1 MIAGSL
7 LWALPPP
14 LMCLHFH
21 PMAVSRWFSAASL
34 KQVSNMAITGSGS
47 LAISLC
53 VFVISA
59 AFLPKGKFGFLLL
72 LFFFFFKPPLCL
84 SGCRHL
90 STDEASGGRVCVC
103 VCESVCVWLYR
114 GVGEVVRCVLRAGCA
129 HMQGLGKSQHHF
141 FYRSRYIRD
150 VFILPDCWPTCVG
163 MFFSV
168 LARWLMGCC
177 PDLVVLQHGACRRR
191 RAIGKK

>member
-72 LFFFFFKPPLCL
+72 LFFFFLSHRCVFRDADIYPRMKPVEGEC
-84 SGCRHL
+84 
-90 STDEASGGRVCVC
+90 VCVC
-103 VCESVCVWLYR
+103 VSVCVWLYR